1 MTKRLEGKVA
11 LITGAGTG
19 VGRACMMRFAQE
31 GAKILGAGRTAATL
45 EAVVA
50 EIEAGKG
57 EARMLVGDLSRAAD
71 VERVVDE
78 VKDAYGRIDIL
89 VHAAGVG
96 YSWAEKSPGSMNGT
110 IDLSPEKWREVI
122 GINLDSYYLLAHAV
136 LPGMVAQ
143 KSGSIVAVS
152 SISGMLGLGTAHA
165 YCAAKAGVINLTRS
179 LCVAHAK
186 DGIRANCVAPGFI
199 DTPMIASVIDVF
211 DDPAKAEAIS
221 PMRRPGLPMEIANG
235 CLYFASDESSYCN
248 GSILVIDG
256 GTSART

>member
-31 GAKILGAGRTAATL
+31 GAKILGAGRTSATL

-57 EARMLVGDLSRAAD
+57 EARMAVGDLSRAAD

-78 VKDAYGRIDIL
+78 AKDAYGRIDIL

-152 SISGMLGLGTAHA
+152 SIAGMLGLGTAHA
-165 YCAAKAGVINLTRS
+165 YCAAKAGMINLTRA

-186 DGIRANCVAPGFI
+186 DGIRANCVAPGYI
-199 DTPMIASVIDVF
+199 DTPMVASVLHIF
-211 DDPAKAEAIS
+211 DDPATAEAIS
-221 PMRRPGLPMEIANG
+221 PMRRPGSPMEIANG

>member
-11 LITGAGTG
+11 LITGAGSG

-31 GAKILGAGRTAATL
+31 GAKILGAGRTSATL

-50 EIEAGKG
+50 EVEAGKG
-57 EARMLVGDLSRAAD
+57 EARMAVGDLSRAAD

-78 VKDAYGRIDIL
+78 AKDAYGRIDIL

-165 YCAAKAGVINLTRS
+165 YCAAKAG
-179 LCVAHAK
+179 

>member
-19 VGRACMMRFAQE
+19 VGRACMLRFAQE
-31 GAKILGAGRTAATL
+31 GAKILGAGRTSATL

-50 EIEAGKG
+50 EVKAGKG
-57 EARMLVGDLSRAAD
+57 EARMAVGDLSRAAD
-71 VERVVDE
+71 VQRVVGE
-78 VKDAYGRIDIL
+78 AKQVYGRIDIL

-96 YSWAEKSPGSMNGT
+96 DSWAEKSPGSMNGT

-165 YCAAKAGVINLTRS
+165 YCAAKAGIINLTRS

-256 GTSART
+256 GTSARQ

>member
-31 GAKILGAGRTAATL
+31 GAKILGAGRTSATL

-57 EARMLVGDLSRAAD
+57 EARMVVGDLSQAAD

-78 VKDAYGRIDIL
+78 AKDAYGRIDIL

-152 SISGMLGLGTAHA
+152 SIAGMLGLGTAHA
-165 YCAAKAGVINLTRS
+165 YCAAKAGMINLTRA
-179 LCVAHAK
+179 LCVAHAN
-186 DGIRANCVAPGFI
+186 DGIRANCVAPGYI
-199 DTPMIASVIDVF
+199 DTPMVASVLHVF
-211 DDPAKAEAIS
+211 DDPATAEAIS
-221 PMRRPGLPMEIANG
+221 PMRRPGSPMEIANG

-256 GTSART
+256 GTSARQ

>member
-31 GAKILGAGRTAATL
+31 GAKTLGAGRTSATL

-50 EIEAGKG
+50 EVKAGKG
-57 EARMLVGDLSRAAD
+57 EARMAVGDLSRAAD
-71 VERVVDE
+71 VERVVE
-78 VKDAYGRIDIL
+78 EAKDAYGRIDIL

-122 GINLDSYYLLAHAV
+122 EINLDSYYLLAHAV

-143 KSGSIVAVS
+143 KSGSIIAVS

-165 YCAAKAGVINLTRS
+165 YCAAKAGMINLTRS

-199 DTPMIASVIDVF
+199 DTPMVASVLDVF

-221 PMRRPGLPMEIANG
+221 PMRRPGSPMEIANG

-248 GSILVIDG
+248 GSILIIDG
-256 GTSART
+256 GTSARQ

>member
-31 GAKILGAGRTAATL
+31 GAKILGAGRTSATL

-50 EIEAGKG
+50 EVEAGKG
-57 EARMLVGDLSRAAD
+57 EARMAVGDLSRAAD

-110 IDLSPEKWREVI
+110 IDLSPEKMAR
-122 GINLDSYYLLAHAV
+122 GDRDQSRQLLPAGAC
-136 LPGMVAQ
+136 GAAWNGGAEKAAQ
-143 KSGSIVAVS
+143 
-152 SISGMLGLGTAHA
+152 
-165 YCAAKAGVINLTRS
+165 
-179 LCVAHAK
+179 
-186 DGIRANCVAPGFI
+186 
-199 DTPMIASVIDVF
+199 
-211 DDPAKAEAIS
+211 
-221 PMRRPGLPMEIANG
+221 
-235 CLYFASDESSYCN
+235 
-248 GSILVIDG
+248 
-256 GTSART
+256 

>member
-31 GAKILGAGRTAATL
+31 GARILGAGRTSATL

-50 EIEAGKG
+50 EVKAGKG
-57 EARMLVGDLSRAAD
+57 EARMTVGDLSRAAD
-71 VERVVDE
+71 VQRVVDE
-78 VKDAYGRIDIL
+78 AKLAYGRIDIL

-165 YCAAKAGVINLTRS
+165 YCAAKAGMINLTRS

-199 DTPMIASVIDVF
+199 DTPMVASVLDVF

-221 PMRRPGLPMEIANG
+221 PMRRPGSPMEIANG
-235 CLYFASDESSYCN
+235 CLYLASDESSYCN

-256 GTSART
+256 GTSARQ

>member
-11 LITGAGTG
+11 LITGAGSG

-31 GAKILGAGRTAATL
+31 GAKILGAGRTSATL

-50 EIEAGKG
+50 EVEAGKG
-57 EARMLVGDLSRAAD
+57 EARMAVGDLSRAAD

-78 VKDAYGRIDIL
+78 AKDAYGRIDIL

-143 KSGSIVAVS
+143 KSGS
-152 SISGMLGLGTAHA
+152 
-165 YCAAKAGVINLTRS
+165 GVINLTRS

>member
-31 GAKILGAGRTAATL
+31 GAKILGAGRTSSTL

-50 EIEAGKG
+50 EV
-57 EARMLVGDLSRAAD
+57 EARKGAARMAVGDLSRAAD

-78 VKDAYGRIDIL
+78 AKDAYGRIDIL

-110 IDLSPEKWREVI
+110 IDLSPQKWREVI
-122 GINLDSYYLLAHAV
+122 EINLDSYYLLAHAV

-165 YCAAKAGVINLTRS
+165 YCAAKAGMINLTRS

-199 DTPMIASVIDVF
+199 DTPMIASVLEVF

-221 PMRRPGLPMEIANG
+221 PMRRPGSPMEIANG

-256 GTSART
+256 GTSARQ